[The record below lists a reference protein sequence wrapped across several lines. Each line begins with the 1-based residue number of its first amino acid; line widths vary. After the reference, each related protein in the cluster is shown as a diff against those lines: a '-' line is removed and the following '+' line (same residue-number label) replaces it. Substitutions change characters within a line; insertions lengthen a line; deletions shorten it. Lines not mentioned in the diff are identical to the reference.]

1 MQQITKE
8 AAQFFLDNQ
17 NRLYDMPVAEN
28 IDEAMEFLED
38 CMTMVF
44 EDLKELKAYW
54 KEEGVDMMELTDQE
68 ILESLEV
75 FKMPDDRILL
85 VEA

>member
-38 CMTMVF
+38 CMAMVF

-54 KEEGVDMMELTDQE
+54 KEEGVDMVELTDQE

>member
-28 IDEAMEFLED
+28 IDAAMEFLED
-38 CMTMVF
+38 CMAMVF

>member
-38 CMTMVF
+38 CMAMVF
-44 EDLKELKAYW
+44 ADLKELKAYW

-75 FKMPDDRILL
+75 FKMPDGRILL

>member
-1 MQQITKE
+1 
-8 AAQFFLDNQ
+8 
-17 NRLYDMPVAEN
+17 MPVAEN

-38 CMTMVF
+38 CMAMVF

>member
-1 MQQITKE
+1 MQQITKA

-38 CMTMVF
+38 CMAMVF

-54 KEEGVDMMELTDQE
+54 KEEGVDIMELTDQE

-75 FKMPDDRILL
+75 FKMPDGRILL

>member
-8 AAQFFLDNQ
+8 TAQFFLDNQ

-38 CMTMVF
+38 CMAMVF

>member
-8 AAQFFLDNQ
+8 TAQFFLDNQ

-38 CMTMVF
+38 CMAMVF

-68 ILESLEV
+68 ILEFLEV

>member
-1 MQQITKE
+1 MQQITKV

-38 CMTMVF
+38 CMAMVF

-75 FKMPDDRILL
+75 FKMPDGRILL

>member
-38 CMTMVF
+38 CMAMVF

>member
-8 AAQFFLDNQ
+8 VAQFFLDNQ

-38 CMTMVF
+38 CMAMVF
-44 EDLKELKAYW
+44 EDLKGLKAYW
-54 KEEGVDMMELTDQE
+54 KEEGVDVLELTDQE

-75 FKMPDDRILL
+75 FKMPDGRILL

>member
-38 CMTMVF
+38 CMAIVF

>member
-1 MQQITKE
+1 MQQITKA

-38 CMTMVF
+38 CMAMVF

-75 FKMPDDRILL
+75 FKMPDGRILL

>member
-38 CMTMVF
+38 CMAMVF
-44 EDLKELKAYW
+44 ENLKELKAYW

-75 FKMPDDRILL
+75 FKMPDGRILL

>member
-38 CMTMVF
+38 CMAMVF
-44 EDLKELKAYW
+44 GDLKELKAYW

>member
-38 CMTMVF
+38 CMAMVF

-75 FKMPDDRILL
+75 FKMPDNRILL